1 MELLHTLVAYNAY
14 KYAILSLLA
23 TRIVTK
29 QDKEINLVEL
39 LLKADFCG
47 RLRLTKICVDDP

>member
-14 KYAILSLLA
+14 KYAILSVLA

-39 LLKADFCG
+39 LLEADFCV
-47 RLRLTKICVDDP
+47 R